1 MWISLV
7 SRAREDRQS
16 ISGSWGLGKDKWH
29 LEIAEIGRREI
40 GSDNTHQDAGEIAYL
55 RERLM
60 QTLQRQSN
68 VGGFKRAHVS
78 TGKMLKDLRAA
89 ECTRAIQSE
98 YALMLEPNIRPSM
111 SRASVKR
118 FAANNEQIM
127 LDLKLADRLIKMW
140 EAIRYLL
147 QHQRTRFQG
156 ASRSKRS
163 GHGLRHQAN
172 LPAVAQVKHD
182 TRIAHAR
189 HQSRRQFADR
199 HR

>member
-1 MWISLV
+1 
-7 SRAREDRQS
+7 
-16 ISGSWGLGKDKWH
+16 
-29 LEIAEIGRREI
+29 
-40 GSDNTHQDAGEIAYL
+40 
-55 RERLM
+55 M

-127 LDLKLADRLIKMW
+127 LDLKLGDRLIKMW

-147 QHQRTRFQG
+147 QHPENEISGRVKIEEIRSRFAASSESASSGTSEARYPHRPRAASIATSIRRSTSTRVQ
-156 ASRSKRS
+156 
-163 GHGLRHQAN
+163 N
-172 LPAVAQVKHD
+172 EPALVL
-182 TRIAHAR
+182 
-189 HQSRRQFADR
+189 
-199 HR
+199 